1 MANIESLGRKAG
13 LAISNLNSIIRNL
26 EDEKLLDKKQAQII
40 EDMLIEIYEEF
51 TDVSESDFN
60 WGLTNSAPFFT
71 N

>member
-1 MANIESLGRKAG
+1 
-13 LAISNLNSIIRNL
+13 
-26 EDEKLLDKKQAQII
+26 
-40 EDMLIEIYEEF
+40 MLIEIYEEF